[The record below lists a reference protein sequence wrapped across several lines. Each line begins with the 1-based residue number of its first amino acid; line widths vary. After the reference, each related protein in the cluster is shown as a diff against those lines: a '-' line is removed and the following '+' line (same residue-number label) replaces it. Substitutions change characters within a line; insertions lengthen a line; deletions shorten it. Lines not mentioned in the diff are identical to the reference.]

1 VRDEA
6 PKAPIMLYSLK
17 NHNVFSDDEETLD
30 DGVQRNVRAQLQEI
44 NQSLWLSE
52 LASLCDVA
60 VPMDTPS
67 FGKKA
72 LINGARYQD
81 HNYFQKSALYA
92 MAIDNLANHVYS
104 GRFEAKDMV

>member
-1 VRDEA
+1 
-6 PKAPIMLYSLK
+6 
-17 NHNVFSDDEETLD
+17 
-30 DGVQRNVRAQLQEI
+30 
-44 NQSLWLSE
+44 
-52 LASLCDVA
+52 
-60 VPMDTPS
+60 MDTPS